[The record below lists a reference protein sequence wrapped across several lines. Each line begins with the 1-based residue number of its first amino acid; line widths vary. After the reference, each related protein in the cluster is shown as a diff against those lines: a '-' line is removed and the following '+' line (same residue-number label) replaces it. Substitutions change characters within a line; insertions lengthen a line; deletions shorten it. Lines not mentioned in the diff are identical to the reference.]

1 MAEIKIIDSANNY
14 KDVSND
20 FLPKIKSISIN
31 ESLKGEA
38 DSINI
43 VMSNNENSK
52 YFWENSFF
60 EDREISLKIEVDGV
74 NFGVFNFDEIDFDYS
89 ESETIINMKGLSA
102 PVTTGASVY
111 QQIRKVFALDSLERI
126 LTQLAK
132 LANLELVYF
141 FDEFKLKLQL
151 QNEFLFNSFSRL
163 AEKYGAITK
172 IFRDSIDG
180 KYKILFFGIKD
191 IAENAAI
198 LKQSEIAKTLG
209 RGAGFI
215 KIDKNNIDKR
225 VSSINFRILTQRKEL
240 KVVFYDPMSKR
251 KYEKVSQNKSKL
263 IIADSRKDFN
273 IEKVTSKQE
282 ADIVARKVE
291 LEPAI
296 VGEMYSRW
304 NPDLISG
311 NIIEFKNYKTFSGYY
326 LIMESSHGFSEYD
339 ESSCTFERLPDSY
352 FDKYLKALN

>member
-1 MAEIKIIDSANNY
+1 MAEIKITDAANNFRNVT
-14 KDVSND
+14 DN
-20 FLPKIKSISIN
+20 FLPKIRSISIS

-38 DSINI
+38 DSINL
-43 VMSNNENSK
+43 VMSNNENSAN
-52 YFWENSFF
+52 YWQENFF
-60 EDREISLKIEVDGV
+60 EDKEISLKIEVDGV
-74 NFGVFNFDEIDFDYS
+74 NFGVFNFDEIDLDYS
-89 ESETIINMKGLSA
+89 EGEAMINMKGLSA

-111 QQIRKVFALDSLERI
+111 QQIRKVFALDSLESILKRI
-126 LTQLAK
+126 AN

-141 FDEFKLKLQL
+141 FDEFKLKLQV
-151 QNEFLFNSFSRL
+151 QNEFLFNTFSRL
-163 AEKYGAITK
+163 AEKYGAVTK

-180 KYKILFFGIKD
+180 KYKILFFGKKD

-215 KIDKNNIDKR
+215 KIDKKNLDKR
-225 VSSINFRILTQRKEL
+225 VSSINFRILTQRKQL
-240 KVVFYDPMSKR
+240 KVVFYDPMAKK
-251 KYEKVSQNKSKL
+251 KYEKTSENKSKL

-273 IEKVTSKQE
+273 IEKVTSKEE
-282 ADIVARKVE
+282 ADIVSRKVE

-311 NIIEFKNYKTFSGYY
+311 N
-326 LIMESSHGFSEYD
+326 
-339 ESSCTFERLPDSY
+339 
-352 FDKYLKALN
+352 